1 MGYMRSPLISLCLHL
16 RQTLGEDGGTKE
28 IAAGIK
34 GEVKERQSGR
44 DRKNTAEQTLD
55 RPRCD
60 SLINDTVD
68 GCTDGD
74 AQWRDRHFWR
84 LSNKKKNCPQN
95 LRPTHYCK
103 LNTSVAWSLRQNK
116 Q

>member
-34 GEVKERQSGR
+34 GEVKERQRGR

-84 LSNKKKNCPQN
+84 LSNKKK
-95 LRPTHYCK
+95 K
-103 LNTSVAWSLRQNK
+103 LSTEPETNTLLQIKHISSLEFETK
-116 Q
+116 